1 MSGRGRSRSRQSG
14 KRPTYYW
21 DGLQWPSTAI
31 TTGQTIFELVAPTA
45 QEFMPATLER
55 IRGVVCL
62 RGIHATSEAL
72 VGQKIGYY
80 EIDDAGNITGDVSAI
95 DTHEEDIALRQIWS
109 QHTLLSAEDQP
120 GPGVVNIEVDVRVK
134 VKFSASGKMILA
146 LLQEAA
152 ATSTAVSAGY
162 LRCLLRHG

>member
-1 MSGRGRSRSRQSG
+1 MTSRRRQSG
-14 KRPTYYW
+14 PRPKPRYYW
-21 DGLQWPSTAI
+21 DGIQWPSTTI
-31 TTGQTIFELVAPTA
+31 TTGQTIFELVSPTA

-55 IRGVVCL
+55 IRGVICL
-62 RGIHATSEAL
+62 RGIHATSEAT

-109 QHTLLSAEDQP
+109 QHTLLGAEDQP
-120 GPGVVNIEVDVRVK
+120 GPGIINIEVDVRAK

-146 LLQEAA
+146 LIQEVAA
-152 ATSTAVSAGY
+152 ASTAVSAGY
-162 LRCLLRHG
+162 LRCLMRHG